1 MKIRALFFTLVAALP
16 VAAATPTAFNL
27 FATSGSNPDNVH
39 GHSSFRTISFEL
51 TIAEPRRLQR
61 WRRLRDTEVG
71 AAVSYHDIRQPRSWF
86 GHRFG
91 DPDDSVRGESLFVFA
106 RHHWRLPGDIQ
117 PFIDLGTGPMWSN
130 RRVPAATSRL
140 NANSQMGAG
149 VTLFASSRWPIIA
162 GYRFSHISNGGFTG
176 RNPGLDIHSFF
187 IGTTVRRWHK

>member
-16 VAAATPTAFNL
+16 VAAATPTAFIL
-27 FATSGSNPDNVH
+27 FATSGSNLDNVH

-71 AAVSYHDIRQPRSWF
+71 GAVSYHDIRQPRSWF

-106 RHHWRLPGDIQ
+106 RHHWPLPRDIQ

-176 RNPGLDIHSFF
+176 RNPPLPLHPVF
-187 IGTTVRRWHK
+187 ISTTGPTWRK